1 MDVSLVGHLPVDQYS
16 LPRDLGPLV
25 ETETNTGASQ
35 CYKCTKVDWILTYL
49 LTQKLLVKSNCI
61 GDIELTNHSTRQL
74 LRR

>member
-35 CYKCTKVDWILTYL
+35 CYKCTKVDRILTYL
-49 LTQKLLVKSNCI
+49 LTHKFASKI
-61 GDIELTNHSTRQL
+61 QL
-74 LRR
+74 YW